1 MASGRDTQLTRQIGE
16 HLVVAELGRMGF
28 VATPFAGN
36 VPDFDLLAANEA
48 GTTIPVQVKTIRKV
62 SWQFR
67 ITSFLKVEIAKK
79 RQIIRGRT
87 TLRHPH
93 LVCVFVLL
101 GNSSGKDTFFTFT
114 LRDLQNHFF
123 RVYTGRKYP
132 SDLTS
137 MHCAIWPKELQKF
150 KGWAVLHAALK
161 HGKRKTRLVVKPKAK
176 VA

>member
-1 MASGRDTQLTRQIGE
+1 MATGRDTQLTRQIGE

-28 VATPFAGN
+28 IATPFAGN
-36 VPDFDLLAANEA
+36 VPDFDLLVANET

-67 ITSFLKVEIAKK
+67 ITSFLKVEIAKR

-87 TLRHPH
+87 ALRHPH

-123 RVYTGRKYP
+123 RVYTGRKHP

-150 KGWAVLHAALK
+150 KGWAALHSALE
-161 HGKRKTRLVVKPKAK
+161 HTRRGNGIGARLKRKIA
-176 VA
+176 